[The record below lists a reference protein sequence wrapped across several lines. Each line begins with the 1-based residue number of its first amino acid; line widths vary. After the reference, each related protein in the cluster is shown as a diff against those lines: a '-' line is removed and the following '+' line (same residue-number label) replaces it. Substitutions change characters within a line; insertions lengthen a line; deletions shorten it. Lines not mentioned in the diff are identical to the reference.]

1 MTCDFTIDSKADSEA
16 LVARKD
22 RRRKFPNANLYV
34 LSFDGYG
41 GKFVAE
47 ISG

>member
-22 RRRKFPNANLYV
+22 RET
-34 LSFDGYG
+34 
-41 GKFVAE
+41 E
-47 ISG
+47 IPECEPVRPEF